1 LRAEKNFPAFDLR
14 QSGSVAVAACAVVV
28 SYHLQFV
35 FALWRRSVALAL
47 PLPPDL
53 SHETRTCTVLKFC
66 YAYHTHDTLCA
77 SPSGLSL
84 PKTAKQT
91 NPQHFA
97 WFPSAVQPLNLK
109 RRTRSGQTN
118 QPYEKNPAPVKTLIA
133 GDFCR
138 SHFISFARWRT
149 IGVERYERRECQ
161 HELEHCGQ
169 LVAQRRP
176 QRFLKRSFY

>member
-1 LRAEKNFPAFDLR
+1 MNWPLGTASLLPIRLPPHSMHCGLLSRRVTLCLVSAACLSFLRAKKNFPAFDLR

-47 PLPPDL
+47 PLPPGL
-53 SHETRTCTVLKFC
+53 SHETRTCTILKFC

-91 NPQHFA
+91 NPQHFVL
-97 WFPSAVQPLNLK
+97 FLSAL
-109 RRTRSGQTN
+109 
-118 QPYEKNPAPVKTLIA
+118 
-133 GDFCR
+133 
-138 SHFISFARWRT
+138 
-149 IGVERYERRECQ
+149 
-161 HELEHCGQ
+161 
-169 LVAQRRP
+169 
-176 QRFLKRSFY
+176 